1 MSPKSN
7 EIRLLKTGHNNGYW
21 NMALDEVLMKS
32 IRNKVA
38 NTPTLRLYGWDP
50 PAVSIGYFQSMDHE
64 VNVENC
70 KKTGVDVVRRM
81 TGGGAVLHDSELTYS
96 FITRRYPQ
104 NILESYKMI
113 CDPIIICL
121 VDLGFNKVRFSP
133 LNDVIVDDKKVSG
146 NAQTRKEGILLQHGT
161 ILLDVDPEKMFTVL
175 KVSKEKIRDKVIH
188 SVKERVM
195 GVNRTFDEVSAALER
210 AFSMKFAAKLLVDS
224 ITTQEISDSHK
235 LIKEKYGMY
244 DWNWRR

>member
-1 MSPKSN
+1 
-7 EIRLLKTGHNNGYW
+7 
-21 NMALDEVLMKS
+21 
-32 IRNKVA
+32 
-38 NTPTLRLYGWDP
+38 
-50 PAVSIGYFQSMDHE
+50 
-64 VNVENC
+64 
-70 KKTGVDVVRRM
+70 
-81 TGGGAVLHDSELTYS
+81 
-96 FITRRYPQ
+96 
-104 NILESYKMI
+104 MI

-121 VDLGFNKVRFSP
+121 VDLGFNKVRFAP
-133 LNDVIVDDKKVSG
+133 LNDVIVDSKKVSG

-235 LIKEKYGMY
+235 LIREKYGMY